1 MLSQFAFVVYA
12 YKIFLFFCQ
21 LFAISTVEV
30 GYVFAQIFVCV
41 KMDSTILAVCNL
53 VMVFELHLL
62 LENIM
67 KLWTSV

>member
-1 MLSQFAFVVYA
+1 MFHICFRNSHL
-12 YKIFLFFCQ
+12 LFMQIKCFFFSQ

-30 GYVFAQIFVCV
+30 GYVFDQIFVCV

-62 LENIM
+62 LE
-67 KLWTSV
+67 